1 MVCLSTLIYSTE
13 FTVHSDST
21 IASMKLLLARED
33 DQLFPSPDS
42 QTNVSPASFILTGLE
57 LEDQRS
63 KLLAAI
69 LSRKSTTAL
78 SKIADWQTKLN
89 SLSHRITQ
97 WRKVQLLHMPGIP
110 LVCST
115 EADLPEE
122 HDGPSPVLNL
132 TSFRVKL
139 LLPSDLDLSTRL
151 QCCPSKIVET
161 EIRLRFAVAE
171 DALRDLRKYLS
182 IRKTLVNYKI
192 KHISGPGQRANTRA
206 RAIIDRFKSKI
217 DLSAAKYKASQNA
230 LQMLDP
236 NGSKTMELFKVDWS
250 SRFQLLTRQD
260 MVFLN
265 DDPEESEQ
273 DESSKVSQVHAKKRK
288 RHDDQVGEGHRTPG
302 WIWRMPKWSSDQV
315 ADVSEGDAFHATVR
329 IEWAKT
335 KARAER
341 WQEEVRLLQEEMRRA
356 IVDMEWRAQLWTNR
370 VHARPN
376 VSSDLLKGLMA
387 YAYKQADIQT
397 SFATN
402 YAKMWT
408 PILKRHQLDDSFAS
422 TYITR
427 KSTQSTKGKQSASLG
442 MVIDDEDD
450 NDWKSDNEYLD

>member
-139 LLPSDLDLSTRL
+139 LLPSDLDPSTRL

-171 DALRDLRKYLS
+171 DALRDLRK
-182 IRKTLVNYKI
+182 
-192 KHISGPGQRANTRA
+192 
-206 RAIIDRFKSKI
+206 
-217 DLSAAKYKASQNA
+217 
-230 LQMLDP
+230 
-236 NGSKTMELFKVDWS
+236 
-250 SRFQLLTRQD
+250 
-260 MVFLN
+260 
-265 DDPEESEQ
+265 
-273 DESSKVSQVHAKKRK
+273 
-288 RHDDQVGEGHRTPG
+288 
-302 WIWRMPKWSSDQV
+302 
-315 ADVSEGDAFHATVR
+315 
-329 IEWAKT
+329 
-335 KARAER
+335 
-341 WQEEVRLLQEEMRRA
+341 
-356 IVDMEWRAQLWTNR
+356 
-370 VHARPN
+370 
-376 VSSDLLKGLMA
+376 
-387 YAYKQADIQT
+387 
-397 SFATN
+397 
-402 YAKMWT
+402 
-408 PILKRHQLDDSFAS
+408 
-422 TYITR
+422 
-427 KSTQSTKGKQSASLG
+427 
-442 MVIDDEDD
+442 
-450 NDWKSDNEYLD
+450 